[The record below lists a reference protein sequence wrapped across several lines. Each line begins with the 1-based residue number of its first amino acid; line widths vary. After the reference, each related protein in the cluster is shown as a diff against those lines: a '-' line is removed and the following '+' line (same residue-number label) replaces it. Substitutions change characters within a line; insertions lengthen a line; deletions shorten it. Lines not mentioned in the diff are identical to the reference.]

1 MVRALVL
8 LNVNSG
14 NEVTIVEELK
24 TFQEVVDT
32 FITFGDHDIACV
44 INASSPK
51 ELGQIVTGRIRRIN
65 GVQKTITLI
74 EAVEQKNQQ
83 NEK

>member
-14 NEVTIVEELK
+14 NEVTIVEKLKEL
-24 TFQEVVDT
+24 EAVLDT
-32 FITFGDHDIACV
+32 FITFGDHDIAC
-44 INASSPK
+44 IISAGTPK
-51 ELGQIVTGRIRRIN
+51 ELGHIVTQKIRRID

-74 EAVEQKNQQ
+74 EAVEKNNNGQ
-83 NEK
+83 

>member
-14 NEVTIVEELK
+14 NEVTIVEKLKELP
-24 TFQEVVDT
+24 EVVDT
-32 FITFGDHDIACV
+32 FITFGDHDIAC
-44 INASSPK
+44 IIHANSPK
-51 ELGQIVTGRIRRIN
+51 ELGQIVTQRIRRVD

-74 EAVEQKNQQ
+74 EAVDKN
-83 NEK
+83 NS

>member
-24 TFQEVVDT
+24 TLEEVVDT

-44 INASSPK
+44 INANSPK

-74 EAVEQKNQQ
+74 EAVDNKSISN
-83 NEK
+83 